1 MKYFL
6 CQFRWFLDP
15 SDQNELYH
23 PPMTIQNMR
32 FKQKLVDGPF
42 YPVNII
48 NIPQRL
54 ICSVSPKQKTKTKK
68 VFCPLPCRVIN
79 PSSVFMFLL
88 KPFQLS
94 TLSPSL
100 SLSLCQNCRRQLR
113 GAEGTGAAVIIDN
126 YADLLTGCQQFV
138 LSKLTAHRRPTAT
151 HRTENSSRIPPRDE
165 NLARNIS
172 ANSDPNIKLIS

>member
-1 MKYFL
+1 MF
-6 CQFRWFLDP
+6 
-15 SDQNELYH
+15 
-23 PPMTIQNMR
+23 
-32 FKQKLVDGPF
+32 
-42 YPVNII
+42 
-48 NIPQRL
+48 NIP
-54 ICSVSPKQKTKTKK
+54 KTKNENEK

-138 LSKLTAHRRPTAT
+138 LSKLAAHRPPTDQIPL
-151 HRTENSSRIPPRDE
+151 EQNSPGDSPRNPGPCQ
-165 NLARNIS
+165 NLPRSIS

>member
-1 MKYFL
+1 
-6 CQFRWFLDP
+6 
-15 SDQNELYH
+15 
-23 PPMTIQNMR
+23 MTIQNMR

-138 LSKLTAHRRPTAT
+138 LSKLAAHRPPTDQIPLQQ
-151 HRTENSSRIPPRDE
+151 NSPGDSPR
-165 NLARNIS
+165 NPARNIS